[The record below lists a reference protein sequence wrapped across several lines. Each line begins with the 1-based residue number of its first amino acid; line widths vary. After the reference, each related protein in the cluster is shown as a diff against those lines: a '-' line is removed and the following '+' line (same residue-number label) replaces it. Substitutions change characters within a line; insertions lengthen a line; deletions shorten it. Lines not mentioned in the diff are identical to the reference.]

1 MLGFGVDRQR
11 LNVVCTEPPGVVV
24 YTDPAA
30 EDEGDLDSVLNGD
43 CGAKTL
49 AHNQRIH
56 YNDLKDRYRQR
67 RDRTRQL
74 VAVHAEYSSEVRLLG
89 KTLSKEDIRKYSKFE
104 TLADCWDS
112 RMLYKPKYR

>member
-1 MLGFGVDRQR
+1 VVILGFGVDRQR

-30 EDEGDLDSVLNGD
+30 EDEGDLDSVLSGD
-43 CGAKTL
+43 YGAKTL
-49 AHNQRIH
+49 AHKERIH

-74 VAVHAEYSSEVRLLG
+74 VAVHAEYSQQPESVRSPSSWKNAVQGRYPEV
-89 KTLSKEDIRKYSKFE
+89 
-104 TLADCWDS
+104 
-112 RMLYKPKYR
+112 